1 MAGLPLLKLSSLF
14 IKALSK
20 PLATRLKIEAGRSP
34 KFHEAS
40 VHVGQASHYLSSR
53 LNVFASGYKFLGVK
67 PLPTAEAMEMGVSY
81 IADGVVILLGATIII
96 VEYVKGE
103 ARNKAK
109 ADKAA
114 ALDAEQ
120 QAAFEEKFAALH
132 RKINDIELA
141 MPIMQQVW

>member
-81 IADGVVILLGATIII
+81 IADGVVIILGATIII

>member
-20 PLATRLKIEAGRSP
+20 PLATRLKVEAGRSP
-34 KFHEAS
+34 RFHESS
-40 VHVGQASHYLSSR
+40 VHVGQAAHYFSSR

-67 PLPTAEAMEMGVSY
+67 PLPTEEALEMGVSY
-81 IADGVVILLGATIII
+81 IADGVVIVLGATIII
-96 VEYVKGE
+96 VEYTRGE

-120 QAAFEEKFAALH
+120 QAALEARFASLH
-132 RKINDIELA
+132 TRMNDIELA
-141 MPIMQQVW
+141 MPIMQQVQ